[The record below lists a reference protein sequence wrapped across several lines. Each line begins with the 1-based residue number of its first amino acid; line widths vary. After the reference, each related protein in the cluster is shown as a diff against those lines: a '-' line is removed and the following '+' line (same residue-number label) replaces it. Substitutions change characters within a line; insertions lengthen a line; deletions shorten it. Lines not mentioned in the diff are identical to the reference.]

1 MVVCFVQQAQRDK
14 RSELYTRRY
23 TSQNTATVCLPAY
36 QPGCLS
42 CSCLSL
48 YLTHCLHTW
57 VSLLLQTWLDII
69 YVIGLLSIGGCYS
82 LARPF
87 QRNTLPLL
95 CLPIPPTTPSLASV
109 DVFKESLS
117 LFILLSTSN
126 HTQCFA
132 AFKLTSSFFSIIIV
146 LFKGFMISLEIGLT
160 LGSVT
165 FKMHWKHYLL
175 LSFIWNRSWILN
187 LMCVVIAY

>member
-126 HTQCFA
+126 QWRPKTLNTELLSCLLQDVIP
-132 AFKLTSSFFSIIIV
+132 LTSVICQLWKLQIKSLLQSI
-146 LFKGFMISLEIGLT
+146 
-160 LGSVT
+160 
-165 FKMHWKHYLL
+165 
-175 LSFIWNRSWILN
+175 
-187 LMCVVIAY
+187 